1 MKGRRKK
8 LTALFL
14 CVVFIAAL
22 TACAG
27 KNEEAA
33 YSEEPA
39 VQFEV
44 ETSYSETSETDD
56 RQATSLSGENKVD
69 ENTEETEVEDS
80 DTNILIAYFTWAENT
95 HVENPEA
102 VDVDATTSAILHM

>member
-27 KNEEAA
+27 KNEGAA
-33 YSEEPA
+33 YSEEPV
-39 VQFEV
+39 VQSEV
-44 ETSYSETSETDD
+44 ETLYSETSQTGD
-56 RQATSLSGENKVD
+56 RQAASLSGENKVD
-69 ENTEETEVEDS
+69 CSTVP
-80 DTNILIAYFTWAENT
+80 L
-95 HVENPEA
+95 
-102 VDVDATTSAILHM
+102 LHIFFYLSPFYWFFKAF

>member
-1 MKGRRKK
+1 MKGKRKK
-8 LTALFL
+8 LTALFR

-39 VQFEV
+39 VQSEV

-69 ENTEETEVEDS
+69 ENTEETCRQTGYRYSSSPVS
-80 DTNILIAYFTWAENT
+80 SWFRRAGMNKLGQG
-95 HVENPEA
+95 
-102 VDVDATTSAILHM
+102 